1 MSDLQET
8 KTEYQFAKPKY
19 LLNIKVCS
27 QKTEVY
33 NFYNNFTCHHLG
45 DSGIDLYNFNNLLVE
60 SFAVG
65 TIDFEIQCEMIDIE
79 TNTLSS
85 YYLVPRSSISKTD
98 FQLANSIGI
107 IDAGYRGNLMAKVR
121 SFNKDLSVS
130 FPVGSYFQII
140 APDLKPI
147 KVQIVQ
153 NLTETTRNDGAF
165 GSTNK

>member
-1 MSDLQET
+1 MSILQET
-8 KTEYQFAKPKY
+8 KTEYQFANPKY

-27 QKTEVY
+27 QKVEV
-33 NFYNNFTCHHLG
+33 NDFYNNFTSHHLG
-45 DSGIDLYNFNNLLVE
+45 DSGIDLYNFKNIIVD